1 MAGIGCPLKMK
12 QSLTRF
18 ARPVGLLLASGIV
31 VALAACYT
39 ETRSGYYSNDRVA
52 QVGYQ
57 DDYVYYPGYE
67 VYYSNTRH
75 QYVYQDG
82 RSWVTRP
89 EPPRAFAQSRSSA
102 VSVQVDF
109 HDTPE
114 RHHAEV
120 VKSYPRNWQAK
131 AAKPAAQKDERKDD
145 DRKDG
150 KGRDEKRN

>member
-1 MAGIGCPLKMK
+1 MK

-18 ARPVGLLLASGIV
+18 ARPVGLFLASGIV

-39 ETRSGYYSNDRVA
+39 ETRSGYYANDRVA
-52 QVGYQ
+52 QVSYQ

-75 QYVYQDG
+75 QYVYRDG

-89 EPPRAFAQSRSSA
+89 EPPRAFAQARSNA

-120 VKSYPRNWQAK
+120 VKTYPRNWQAK
-131 AAKPAAQKDERKDD
+131 AVNAPAKRDERKNDNRKDD
-145 DRKDG
+145 DR
-150 KGRDEKRN
+150 RDDDRRNEKRN